1 MNLLNEAIQNLWFW
15 TYGIIVGWGASFTI
29 IVALIIILF
38 IKILHTN
45 QRINYLYN
53 RMVAHER
60 ETSINVEKI

>member
-60 ETSINVEKI
+60 ETSLNVNK

>member
-1 MNLLNEAIQNLWFW
+1 MSILNEAIQNLWFW

-29 IVALIIILF
+29 MLALIIFLF
-38 IKILHTN
+38 IKILHAN

-60 ETSINVEKI
+60 ETSLNVDKI

>member
-60 ETSINVEKI
+60 ETSLNVDKI

>member
-1 MNLLNEAIQNLWFW
+1 MSILNEAIQNLWFW

-29 IVALIIILF
+29 MLALIIFLF

-53 RMVAHER
+53 RMVAYER
-60 ETSINVEKI
+60 ETSPNVHKL